1 MSNLQLPCMSFE
13 NLSTMR
19 VPASGKIAHNT
30 WIRRNSDN
38 VEVIYHTTVI
48 ATIYRDKVII
58 ANGGWATRT
67 TADRINAVTEK
78 VYTALLVIREAKPK
92 YSICEIVRGDR
103 VRRGDKVEPYFGKP
117 DKLQI
122 GK

>member
-30 WIRRNSDN
+30 WIRRNADN

-48 ATIYRDKVII
+48 AIVYRGRVSIS
-58 ANGGWATRT
+58 NGGWATRT
-67 TADRINAVTEK
+67 TADRLNAIMRDNGMGYVNIRQGEMFYTHKGGKLGPDSAPVTDG
-78 VYTALLVIREAKPK
+78 YLLV
-92 YSICEIVRGDR
+92 SD
-103 VRRGDKVEPYFGKP
+103 
-117 DKLQI
+117 
-122 GK
+122 